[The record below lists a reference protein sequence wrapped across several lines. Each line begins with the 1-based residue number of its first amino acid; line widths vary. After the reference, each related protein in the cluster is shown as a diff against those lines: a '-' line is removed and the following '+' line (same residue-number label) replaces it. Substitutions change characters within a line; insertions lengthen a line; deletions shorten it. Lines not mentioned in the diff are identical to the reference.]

1 MSRLKISISMKTK
14 EKILNSLFF
23 FFSFFFTL
31 GVLKEPFVVKLLN
44 PDFYKGLTKEMRDEW
59 QKRTGKSALNSVEEF
74 LIENVGAPLNKL
86 FR

>member
-1 MSRLKISISMKTK
+1 M
-14 EKILNSLFF
+14 
-23 FFSFFFTL
+23 
-31 GVLKEPFVVKLLN
+31 LKEPFVVKLLI
-44 PDFYKGLTKEMRDEW
+44 PDFYMELTKEMRDEW